1 MFREKLKLK
10 VAENLH
16 EARLYLRLPFPSVK
30 QGMFILLWV
39 SDNVRALY
47 WGIDKYQQ
55 KQRQELDFSVEKIE
69 NSAEIIMFLPYQEV
83 QKARCQVFNSFHPVH
98 WHCYWIH
105 PWKMTWVHERTHR
118 FLVLK

>member
-16 EARLYLRLPFPSVK
+16 EERLYMRLPFPSVK

-55 KQRQELDFSVEKIE
+55 KQRQKLDFSVEKIE
-69 NSAEIIMFLPYQEV
+69 NSAEKHYHVSPMLRSS
-83 QKARCQVFNSFHPVH
+83 KGQVPSF
-98 WHCYWIH
+98 
-105 PWKMTWVHERTHR
+105 
-118 FLVLK
+118 